1 MNEHFPPRSSKRAP
15 IAARVVFKLPD
26 STELEVR
33 ESDNL
38 SLGGMFIKTPT
49 PPPAGTQVD
58 FEFVLTDASEVIRG
72 NGEVTWRRM
81 EDAGPDAPAGMGVR
95 FLKLSPGSRAIIFHA
110 VDRLIQEGGEPFDID
125 ERPQPVSEP
134 SAEPPAVEPAPVAA
148 AAPASPAAP
157 SPIADTGLEEPE
169 VLTLPDDDEPLSE
182 LVART
187 TAPRP
192 APAPAEPETHDELE
206 RSSTRVSRG
215 VYVRQEPERGRWW
228 RLAAAL
234 LVVAGAGAGVWWF
247 WPQAEPE
254 PPELR
259 LDTTSGITGVQAP
272 GAEETTPTE
281 AGPVE
286 LTGAGA
292 DPADGGTGPIAG
304 AAVPPPAKPA
314 TEPEDLPP
322 LTRIEEITWQ
332 RVDGGTEVLLLGDG
346 AFAPRAWTHY
356 HLAGGNPR
364 ELIKVRGVDTP
375 YTRSLLP
382 VGSDEVRQVRVGY
395 HVLPQANE
403 LHVVMDLTGPGVEAS
418 TVEADGRSLRILIR
432 SAEG

>member
-15 IAARVVFKLPD
+15 IAARVVFKLPG

-38 SLGGMFIKTPT
+38 SLGGMFIKTPA
-49 PPPAGTQVD
+49 PPPTGTRVD
-58 FEFVLTDASEVIRG
+58 FEFVLTDATEVIRG

-110 VDRLIQEGGEPFDID
+110 VDRLIQEGGEPFDVD
-125 ERPQPVSEP
+125 EVPAPAAAPV
-134 SAEPPAVEPAPVAA
+134 AEPPAEPAPAA
-148 AAPASPAAP
+148 TAPSQTALSQKAPAPTADPEPA
-157 SPIADTGLEEPE
+157 EPE
-169 VLTLPDDDEPLSE
+169 PLSIPGDDEPLSE
-182 LVART
+182 LVARA

-192 APAPAEPETHDELE
+192 APAAEREEHDELDG
-206 RSSTRVSRG
+206 SSTHVARG

-228 RLAAAL
+228 RLAAVLAVAAL
-234 LVVAGAGAGVWWF
+234 AGAGAWWF
-247 WPQAEPE
+247 WPDAEPE

-259 LDTTSGITGVQAP
+259 LETTSGIAGVQAP
-272 GAEETTPTE
+272 AAQEAAPPEAEPI
-281 AGPVE
+281 E
-286 LTGAGA
+286 LAGAGA
-292 DPADGGTGPIAG
+292 AL
-304 AAVPPPAKPA
+304 PPAKPA

-322 LTRIEEITWQ
+322 LTRIEEISWQ
-332 RVDGGTEVLLLGDG
+332 RVDGGTEVQILGDG

-356 HLAGGNPR
+356 HLGGGNPR

-375 YTRSLLP
+375 YTRSLVP

-418 TVEADGRSLRILIR
+418 TVEADGRTLRILIR
-432 SAEG
+432 DSRRSSEG